1 MTDEQRERKKAYLRE
16 WYAKNRERQIA
27 AVGAWPSGTVAGW
40 ILAWAGDYANEADNA
55 NYVLPAPTFKEI
67 GMETAI
73 AVPITAFLNDR
84 VYWGILK

>member
-1 MTDEQRERKKAYLRE
+1 MRHTLGMMCWRIVMA
-16 WYAKNRERQIA
+16 WP
-27 AVGAWPSGTVAGW
+27 GAWPSGTVAGW

>member
-1 MTDEQRERKKAYLRE
+1 
-16 WYAKNRERQIA
+16 
-27 AVGAWPSGTVAGW
+27 
-40 ILAWAGDYANEADNA
+40 LAWAGDYANEADNA